1 MGIMRRFQFLIAA
14 FLLLSGSFA
23 FANENDSSTAD
34 EVVQTHVEVDKAP
47 PGNSWWNKATRGVGM
62 FFGGAAMAAK
72 TLLPDFV
79 KTGLGYVAKPITTA
93 VSYCTGWNNYLDF
106 LADENSTIQWL
117 MAGVI
122 CGKGMGFS
130 DQETARKEVAHIA
143 KLLKMATEDIK
154 AREKG
159 EKYGQKEK
167 MDAAAKEL
175 SKRLRTQG
183 SFSVNAAV
191 YGAGYILPKFV
202 DWDQDMIAF
211 ATGCGLKFIDEKT
224 VKALAVMLMLY
235 KFGKL
240 NVGDCMSGTSDF
252 MQFAKQRLKYATEF
266 VQTMRLGAR
275 IKREYE
281 IHQIKEDRKKQQEFR
296 RNGNSGPVQVLSM
309 PEGADQI
316 VEPPPVLTEKVVSK
330 ERSHINFMILLL
342 VATIIA
348 LIMVLSY
355 KSGMVKAPT
364 SKFANQIGQK
374 KVQVDVYAFSDTR
387 DLDEELRASDMV

>member
-1 MGIMRRFQFLIAA
+1 M
-14 FLLLSGSFA
+14 
-23 FANENDSSTAD
+23 
-34 EVVQTHVEVDKAP
+34 
-47 PGNSWWNKATRGVGM
+47 
-62 FFGGAAMAAK
+62 
-72 TLLPDFV
+72 
-79 KTGLGYVAKPITTA
+79 
-93 VSYCTGWNNYLDF
+93 
-106 LADENSTIQWL
+106 
-117 MAGVI
+117 
-122 CGKGMGFS
+122 
-130 DQETARKEVAHIA
+130 
-143 KLLKMATEDIK
+143 
-154 AREKG
+154 
-159 EKYGQKEK
+159 
-167 MDAAAKEL
+167 AAKEL

-296 RNGNSGPVQVLSM
+296 RNGTSGPVQ
-309 PEGADQI
+309 
-316 VEPPPVLTEKVVSK
+316 VLTEKVVSK
-330 ERSHINFMILLL
+330 ERSHINFMIFLL